1 MPSVSGVTRNPQ
13 PPCKAFSLRRRLPRW
28 HPVLVSPRASAP
40 QRRPF
45 WRFGDPVRWLAYL
58 LAGTTVDLACL
69 SSQQW
74 RRRLW
79 ILIPLGRLAHAT
91 KPVLRAWITG
101 AAGWPY
107 ESLLGG
113 LAYPTWSHAAFGM
126 LGAAAGVA
134 LLASRARRGQ
144 ETSRHYDVSGVLVDR
159 DGFPVGRHH
168 FGRHYASP

>member
-1 MPSVSGVTRNPQ
+1 MAVHGLVRGQVGLGPGHQGTIWIAMLVVGRGTSRLRWAGVTS
-13 PPCKAFSLRRRLPRW
+13 SLGAAATAML
-28 HPVLVSPRASAP
+28 
-40 QRRPF
+40 PF
-45 WRFGDPVRWLAYL
+45 WGFGDPFRWLAYL

-69 SSQQW
+69 SSRQW

-79 ILIPLGRLAHAT
+79 ILIPLGGLAHAT

-126 LGAAAGVA
+126 LGAAAGAA
-134 LLASRARRGQ
+134 LVASRTRRG
-144 ETSRHYDVSGVLVDR
+144 
-159 DGFPVGRHH
+159 
-168 FGRHYASP
+168 